1 MSAASITDGLAR
13 QRVIVA
19 SGAAWD
25 DDDHVRITLRDKP
38 ATERLAS
45 ALRAL

>member
-1 MSAASITDGLAR
+1 MSAASITDGLAA
-13 QRVIVA
+13 QRVLVA

-25 DDDHVRITLRDKP
+25 DDRHVRITLRDKP
-38 ATERLAS
+38 ATERLAA